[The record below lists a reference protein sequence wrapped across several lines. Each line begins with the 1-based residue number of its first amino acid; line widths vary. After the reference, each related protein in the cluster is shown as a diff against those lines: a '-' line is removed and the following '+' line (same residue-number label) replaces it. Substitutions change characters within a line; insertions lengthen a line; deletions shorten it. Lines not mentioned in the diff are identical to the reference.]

1 MISHGTTEAALP
13 ERAVRELAA
22 AAAALVT
29 DHDII
34 GSITNLLTSSA
45 ECAGATAGGIVL
57 AGPDDRRLEFLAA
70 TDHRAEH
77 IELYQVQIDDGPCA
91 ECIVTGQGL
100 TVSGLPELNAR
111 WPALTEPFRA
121 AGFSAVHAAPMIWQG
136 EILGAVNLFFA
147 AELVADPALVAQA
160 FADMA
165 SIVIIQ
171 AGTLTPTQV
180 LTQTR
185 AALDERT
192 VIEQAKG
199 VVAYTEDL
207 SMDSAFDHLV
217 SLAHD
222 RGQHLTM
229 VAAAVIAAATDHLP
243 DF

>member
-1 MISHGTTEAALP
+1 
-13 ERAVRELAA
+13 
-22 AAAALVT
+22 
-29 DHDII
+29 
-34 GSITNLLTSSA
+34 
-45 ECAGATAGGIVL
+45 
-57 AGPDDRRLEFLAA
+57 
-70 TDHRAEH
+70 
-77 IELYQVQIDDGPCA
+77 
-91 ECIVTGQGL
+91 
-100 TVSGLPELNAR
+100 
-111 WPALTEPFRA
+111 
-121 AGFSAVHAAPMIWQG
+121 
-136 EILGAVNLFFA
+136 
-147 AELVADPALVAQA
+147 
-160 FADMA
+160 MA

-171 AGTLTPTQV
+171 AGTMTPTQV

-199 VVAYTEDL
+199 VVAYTKDL